1 MKGVK
6 ITLLPGLT
14 GIIEDIGGKIRRVRL
29 RGGLSVS
36 FFAFISYFFLLAVDF
51 TMVRIFIRILA

>member
-14 GIIEDIGGKIRRVRL
+14 GIIEEIGGKIRRARL
-29 RGGLSVS
+29 RWELSVS
-36 FFAFISYFFLLAVDF
+36 FFAFISHFFLLAVDF